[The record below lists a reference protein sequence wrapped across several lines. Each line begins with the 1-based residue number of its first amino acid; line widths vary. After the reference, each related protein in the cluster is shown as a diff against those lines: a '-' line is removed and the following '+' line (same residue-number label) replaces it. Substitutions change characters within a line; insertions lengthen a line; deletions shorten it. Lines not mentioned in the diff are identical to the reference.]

1 MKDVAHRDEQFE
13 QIAELKASYA
23 AAGNPILSMDTK
35 KKEAIGNFYREG
47 YLYATGEIRTYDH
60 DFTSAADGVVI
71 PRGLYDVERNAGFL
85 YLGTSR
91 DTSEFACD
99 SLRHWWHTHGRFDY
113 PHATSLLLLCDGGGS
128 NSARHYIFK
137 QDLQQLVDDIGI
149 EIRVAHYPPYC
160 SKYNP
165 IEHRFFPHVTRACQ
179 GVIFHSVELV
189 RQLMAK
195 TRTHQGLTASVHV
208 IDTIYEAGRKASEE
222 FKANMAIVFHE
233 FLPQWN
239 YTAVPQTASYAF
251 VI

>member
-1 MKDVAHRDEQFE
+1 MKDVTHRNEQFN
-13 QIAELKASYA
+13 QIAELKASYV

-47 YLYATGEIRTYDH
+47 YLYTTAEIHTYDH
-60 DFTSAADGVVI
+60 DFTSAAEGVVI
-71 PRGLYDVERNAGFL
+71 PRGLFDLQRNVGFL

-99 SLRHWWHTHGRFDY
+99 SLRHWWLNQGQFDY
-113 PHATSLLLLCDGGGS
+113 PAATSLLLLCDGGGS
-128 NSARHYIFK
+128 NNARHYLFK
-137 QDLQQLVDDIGI
+137 QDLQALVDDIGI

-179 GVIFHSVELV
+179 GVIFKSIEVV

-195 TRTHQGLTASVHV
+195 TKTQQGLTASVHI
-208 IDTIYEAGRKASEE
+208 IDKLYQTGRKATED
-222 FKANMAIVFHE
+222 FKANMSIVFDE

-239 YTAVPQTASYAF
+239 YTAVPQTTANACF
-251 VI
+251 I